1 MLRVAKWL
9 DPAERALT
17 LLHTIHADER
27 LGPVTR
33 DDAERLSLSLLRTV
47 PSIALVSLASPNGN
61 YLLQRRNAEGGFDT
75 KTIEEHPGPRRVTW
89 VRRDRNNAVLA
100 VEEDPSDTFD
110 PRTRP
115 WYLAAVANPGVVW
128 TEPYIFFTDRA
139 PGVTAAVAFRRDGE
153 VRGVFGVDIRLDDL
167 STFLARLEIGRTG
180 RAVLIDREGRIVA
193 HSDASRTVRE
203 QEGALVRPRL
213 DELGDAVLARAFDL
227 WRVNGHGRFTFSV
240 AGTEHIAIWGRL
252 DGVGGGG
259 WSMLITVAEAELV
272 CFVGSASRLASAVG
286 GGVILLALGLAVVLV
301 RQGLRADRLERA
313 LELRARAMAA
323 QAQALA
329 RLGRTPAVHD
339 PSRDEGLELL
349 TATLCDTLGARRA
362 SLWRAA
368 GQGES
373 LICEDIYDSATAT
386 HARGQRLRREDHPGF
401 FAALGRGDGFEVADA
416 AADPRTAELRPSLL
430 DDTGA
435 KAVLVV
441 PAMRGTSLV
450 GALVVEDRA
459 SGTVPLPHAVSFA
472 LAIAGIAVARM
483 TAAEAR
489 RLGAQGL
496 ASGGD
501 RRVAAS
507 GETERP
513 ALATLPPPA
522 RGLRGLPEPMAER
535 LSPELAARAGA
546 RQGLAAELFPDVTV
560 MVLRL
565 TDPVGLAEPAARSGG
580 PAVLDEIVRL
590 VQQAAEEA
598 NLAYLRIMGDVVIA
612 ADGFGDRSEAA
623 ASAIPRFAL
632 EVTERCAGLFAALDR
647 GNAFQ
652 IGIDLGTVSGS
663 GVGVG
668 RGGRVFNIWGEAVRG
683 AETMAASAP
692 AGGVQVTEAV
702 QARLGSSFVFRP
714 RGRFWVPGAGER
726 ATFLLIGEA

>member
-1 MLRVAKWL
+1 VLRVAKWL

-227 WRVNGHGRFTFSV
+227 WRVNGHGRFTLSV
-240 AGTEHIAIWGRL
+240 AGTEHIAIWGWV

-259 WSMLITVAEAELV
+259 RSVLITVAEAELV

-373 LICEDIYDSATAT
+373 LICEDMIRRPRPMRA
-386 HARGQRLRREDHPGF
+386 ARGSGARTTRASSPLSAAVTGSRWRMPRLTRAPPSCARASSTTPGRRRCSSSPRCAAPASWAPLSSRTVPREPFRSPTPSPSRLRSQGSRS
-401 FAALGRGDGFEVADA
+401 RG
-416 AADPRTAELRPSLL
+416 
-430 DDTGA
+430 
-435 KAVLVV
+435 
-441 PAMRGTSLV
+441 
-450 GALVVEDRA
+450 
-459 SGTVPLPHAVSFA
+459 
-472 LAIAGIAVARM
+472 
-483 TAAEAR
+483 
-489 RLGAQGL
+489 
-496 ASGGD
+496 
-501 RRVAAS
+501 
-507 GETERP
+507 
-513 ALATLPPPA
+513 
-522 RGLRGLPEPMAER
+522 
-535 LSPELAARAGA
+535 
-546 RQGLAAELFPDVTV
+546 
-560 MVLRL
+560 
-565 TDPVGLAEPAARSGG
+565 
-580 PAVLDEIVRL
+580 
-590 VQQAAEEA
+590 
-598 NLAYLRIMGDVVIA
+598 
-612 ADGFGDRSEAA
+612 
-623 ASAIPRFAL
+623 
-632 EVTERCAGLFAALDR
+632 
-647 GNAFQ
+647 
-652 IGIDLGTVSGS
+652 
-663 GVGVG
+663 
-668 RGGRVFNIWGEAVRG
+668 
-683 AETMAASAP
+683 
-692 AGGVQVTEAV
+692 
-702 QARLGSSFVFRP
+702 
-714 RGRFWVPGAGER
+714 
-726 ATFLLIGEA
+726 